1 MLTMPRRQP
10 GPANARYQLETSCL
24 TPDNYEHMLIYASW
38 HSPQPHRKGLAVVLA
53 VLTNAVM
60 ITGFVLVMMLLVEY
74 GNVATRGALRER
86 LQKGGGRLP
95 AVLIGTV
102 PGCFGA
108 FTNVTLY
115 VHGALSLGALAGSMI
130 AATGD
135 EAFVMLALFPRRALL
150 LFVLLFGY
158 GLVVARIVDRLAGTR
173 YFRQTGCASGLTV
186 HGAEA
191 ASFHLFRLPPEG
203 LRWSL
208 DRVLLVAGVLAFTLA
223 LGFGFVAEDVAP
235 WLRAIV
241 VLLGLLLVGFVLVAP
256 EHFVRE
262 HLVRHVV
269 REHAPR
275 IFLWTVG
282 ALAVTEWA
290 TRSGLGIEAFI
301 RGHTTLALLVA
312 AAVGVIPESGPHLV
326 FATLYASGVLPL
338 SVLLTSSAVQD
349 GHGMLPLL
357 AESRVEFLRVKAIN
371 VVAGLVLGYAVM
383 FLGY

>member
-1 MLTMPRRQP
+1 MVL
-10 GPANARYQLETSCL
+10 
-24 TPDNYEHMLIYASW
+24 
-38 HSPQPHRKGLAVVLA
+38 VVLS
-53 VLTNAVM
+53 NAVM

-74 GNVATRGALRER
+74 LNVATRGALRER

-150 LFVLLFGY
+150 VFGLLFGY
-158 GLVVARIVDRLAGTR
+158 GLVVARVVDRLAGIR
-173 YFRQTGCASGLTV
+173 YFRQTGCTSGLTI
-186 HGAEA
+186 HGAESE
-191 ASFHLFRLPPEG
+191 SFQLVRLPPEG

-208 DRVLLVAGVLAFTLA
+208 DRALLVAGVLAFTLA
-223 LGFGFVAEDVAP
+223 LGFGFVAEDEAP
-235 WLRAIV
+235 WLRTIV

-275 IFLWTVG
+275 VFLWTVG
-282 ALAVTEWA
+282 ALAITEWA
-290 TRSGLGIEAFI
+290 TRSGLGIETFI
-301 RGHTTLALLVA
+301 RGHATLALLVA
-312 AAVGVIPESGPHLV
+312 AVVGVIPESGPHLV

-357 AESRVEFLRVKAIN
+357 AESRFEFLRVKAIN
-371 VVAGLVLGYAVM
+371 LVAGLVLGFVVM
-383 FLGY
+383 LLGY

>member
-1 MLTMPRRQP
+1 MVVSILT
-10 GPANARYQLETSCL
+10 S
-24 TPDNYEHMLIYASW
+24 
-38 HSPQPHRKGLAVVLA
+38 
-53 VLTNAVM
+53 AVM

-74 GNVATRGALRER
+74 LNVVTRGVVRQR
-86 LQKGGGRLP
+86 LQKSGGRLP

-135 EAFVMLALFPRRALL
+135 EAFVMLALFPRRALV

-158 GLVVARIVDRLAGTR
+158 GLVVARIVDRVFGIR
-173 YFRQTGCASGLTV
+173 HFPQVGCASGLAV
-186 HGAEA
+186 HEAEEE
-191 ASFHLFRLPPEG
+191 SFHLFRLPPEG

-208 DRVLLVAGVLAFTLA
+208 DRALLAAGVLAFTLA
-223 LGFGFVAEDVAP
+223 IGLGFVAADEAL

-241 VLLGLLLVGFVLVAP
+241 VLLGFLLVGFVVVAP

-275 IFLWTVG
+275 IFLWTLG

-290 TRSGLGIEAFI
+290 TRSGLGIETFI
-301 RGHTTLALLVA
+301 RNHTTLALLVA

-326 FATLYASGVLPL
+326 FATLYASGVLPF

-357 AESRVEFLRVKAIN
+357 AESRVDFLRVKAIN
-371 VVAGLVLGYAVM
+371 VVASLALGFAVMLLGY
-383 FLGY
+383 

>member
-1 MLTMPRRQP
+1 
-10 GPANARYQLETSCL
+10 
-24 TPDNYEHMLIYASW
+24 
-38 HSPQPHRKGLAVVLA
+38 VVLA
-53 VLTNAVM
+53 VLTNAILV
-60 ITGFVLVMMLLVEY
+60 TGFVLVMMLLVEY
-74 GNVATRGALRER
+74 LNVATRGALRQR
-86 LQKGGGRLP
+86 LQKKGGRLP

-150 LFVLLFGY
+150 LFVLLLAY
-158 GLVVARIVDRLAGTR
+158 GLVVARIVDRVLGLR
-173 YFRQTGCASGLTV
+173 YYRQVGCASGLTV
-186 HGAEA
+186 HGGEA
-191 ASFHLFRLPPEG
+191 VSFHLFRLPPEA

-208 DRVLLVAGVLAFTLA
+208 DRVLLTAAVATFTLA
-223 LGFGFVAEDVAP
+223 TALGFVAADEAP
-235 WLRAIV
+235 WLRVIV
-241 VLLGLLLVGFVLVAP
+241 VLLGLLLAWFIVVAP
-256 EHFVRE
+256 AHFVSE

-290 TRSGLGIEAFI
+290 LRSGLGIETFI
-301 RGHTTLALLVA
+301 SNHTALALLIA

-326 FATLYASGVLPL
+326 FATLYATGVLPF
-338 SVLLTSSAVQD
+338 SVLLASSAVQD

-357 AESRVEFLRVKAIN
+357 AESRVDFILVKAIN
-371 VVAGLVLGYAVM
+371 VVAGLVLGFAVM
-383 FLGY
+383 LLGY